1 MRHLNKWF
9 FLVSI
14 PAVLSSV
21 FLSVPLAYPEFF
33 SDDFDLTKQMDVV
46 VGESKIVTVANPKR
60 IAIGDPDIADVV
72 GASTT
77 EVIISAKKAG
87 ETNLQIWDD
96 FGQREI
102 TLRIFQEDLNKLKK
116 RLEDLF
122 ATAGIR
128 EIIFQVGEQE
138 RKIFVLG
145 DVPLRKKEVVTQLLD
160 NFKDKII
167 NLIVYKED
175 NPLVQIDTQII
186 EIAKTAIDQLGIN
199 WSSSFVFTEVQPPVH
214 TLSRQVGDLLK
225 AVGQAK
231 FGVGSATAPSL
242 ALTLNLLEQ
251 DNLARTL
258 ARPKLVA
265 QSGKEAK
272 FLVGGSVPVLGSV
285 SVASGT
291 TTSSVNYVDIGIKLN
306 IKPEVKENGDIACK
320 MEVEIKTVDTSNQL
334 VINSGSNI
342 STSTPA
348 FKTRNVSSELYLKNN
363 QTIFLAG
370 LIDNEEK
377 NNLQNVPGLANLPIL
392 GALFRSRDYQRG
404 DTELVISLTPKIVN
418 YGDMR
423 QDIMGAAGGGAVKK
437 EANEDPA
444 DSYVRTIQEMILKN
458 VSYPLEAQRANLS
471 GDVVLS
477 LHLLSNGQLL
487 GVVVSQSSGHALL
500 DKAAIFTVK
509 KLAPYPVFPKGLLL
523 KEIWVDVPIAYQL
536 N

>member
-1 MRHLNKWF
+1 MRCLNKGLF
-9 FLVSI
+9 FVSI
-14 PAVLSSV
+14 PIILSTV
-21 FLSVPLAYPEFF
+21 FLSAPPVYPEFF
-33 SDDFDLTKQMDVV
+33 SDDYDLSRQLDIV
-46 VGESKIVTVANPKR
+46 VGESKVVSVANPKR
-60 IAIGDPDIADVV
+60 IAIGDPLVADVV
-72 GASTT
+72 GTSAS
-77 EVIISAKKAG
+77 EIIVSAKKAG

-96 FGQREI
+96 YGQREI
-102 TLRIFQEDLNKLKK
+102 TLKIFQEDLNKLKK

-128 EIIFQVGEQE
+128 EIIFQIGEQE

-145 DVPLRKKEVVTQLLD
+145 DVPLRKKEVVTQLLE

-167 NLIVYKED
+167 DLIVFKED
-175 NPLVQIDTQII
+175 NPLVEIDTQII
-186 EIAKTAIDQLGIN
+186 EINKTAIDQLGIN
-199 WSSSFVFTEVQPPVH
+199 WSSSFTFSEVAPGAH
-214 TLSRQVGDLLK
+214 TLSRQVGDLVK

-231 FGVGSATAPSL
+231 FGVGPVGGGSPLT
-242 ALTLNLLEQ
+242 LTLNLLEN

-285 SVASGT
+285 SVSSGT
-291 TTSSVNYVDIGIKLN
+291 TTSSVNYVDVGIKLN
-306 IKPEVKENGDIACK
+306 IKPEVKENGEIACK
-320 MEVEIKTVDTSNQL
+320 LEVEIKTVDTVNNTIT
-334 VINSGSNI
+334 VNG
-342 STSTPA
+342 TTTPS

-377 NNLQNVPGLANLPIL
+377 NNLSNVPGIANIPII
-392 GALFRSRDYQRG
+392 GALFRSKDYQRG

-423 QDIMGAAGGGAVKK
+423 QDIQGAAGAARK

-444 DSYVRTIQEMILKN
+444 DTYIRTVQETIIKN

-477 LHLLSNGQLL
+477 LHLLSNGQLV

-500 DKAAIFTVK
+500 DKAALFTVK
-509 KLAPYPVFPKGLLL
+509 KLNPYPVFPKGLML
-523 KEIWVDVPIAYQL
+523 KEIWIEVPIAYQL
-536 N
+536 S

>member
-1 MRHLNKWF
+1 MRRLNKWL
-9 FLVSI
+9 FLVSALI
-14 PAVLSSV
+14 VLGTV
-21 FLSVPLAYPEFF
+21 FFSTPPVYSEFF
-33 SDDFDLTKQMDVV
+33 SDDYDLSRQMNIV
-46 VGESKIVTVANPKR
+46 VGESKVVSVAHPKR
-60 IAIGDPDIADVV
+60 IAIGDPSVADVV
-72 GASTT
+72 GASAS
-77 EVIISAKKAG
+77 EIIVSAKKAG

-96 FGQREI
+96 YGQREI
-102 TLRIFQEDLNKLKK
+102 TLKIFQEDLNKLKK

-128 EIIFQVGEQE
+128 EIIFQLGEQE

-145 DVPLRKKEVVTQLLD
+145 DVPLRKKEVVTQLLE

-167 NLIVYKED
+167 DLIVFKED
-175 NPLVQIDTQII
+175 YPLVQIDAQII
-186 EIAKTAIDQLGIN
+186 EIAKTAVDKLGIN
-199 WSSSFVFTEVQPPVH
+199 WSPSFNFTENAAAPH
-214 TLSRQVGDLLK
+214 TLSRQFGDIIK
-225 AVGQAK
+225 AVGQSE
-231 FGVGSATAPSL
+231 FSRTQLTA
-242 ALTLNLLEQ
+242 TLNILEQ

-285 SVASGT
+285 SVSSGT
-291 TTSSVNYVDIGIKLN
+291 TTSSVTYVDVGIKLN

-320 MEVEIKTVDTSNQL
+320 LEVEIKTIDTSNAL
-334 VINSGSNI
+334 VVNSGGSVG
-342 STSTPA
+342 TSTPA

-377 NNLQNVPGLANLPIL
+377 NNLQNVPGIANIPII
-392 GALFRSRDYQRG
+392 GALFRSKDYQLG
-404 DTELVISLTPKIVN
+404 DTELVISLTPKIIN

-423 QDIMGAAGGGAVKK
+423 QDIQGAAGAARKD
-437 EANEDPA
+437 ANEDPA
-444 DSYVRTIQEMILKN
+444 DGYIRIVQETIIKN

-477 LHLLSNGQLL
+477 LHLLSNGQLV

-500 DKAAIFTVK
+500 DKAAVFTVK
-509 KLAPYPVFPKGLLL
+509 KLNPYPVFPKGLLL
-523 KEIWVDVPIAYQL
+523 KEIWVEVPIAYQL
-536 N
+536 S